1 MQQAA
6 VAARVSRPA
15 ARSLT
20 EWTQAG
26 AACRK
31 KESREQ
37 NRGAVSTS
45 PQISPAWKQEVNRRL
60 AEHRGRKSAPAS
72 GPRLPSEA
80 PSGVSQ
86 RALQA
91 AARVAARYANAPSY
105 SEVLAAEAR
114 AALRAAEAASRAALD
129 AQAAAQS
136 LLAGIEAAQAAE
148 PVSVSAPL
156 SGSEPVESVA
166 SAESASA
173 PSEAQADPCA
183 EMEEQV
189 LTIEPIDPVSIRWD
203 PELPVRPADPSP
215 MYASRGGDLFEA
227 EWWKLAPADR
237 LGRKS
242 PHQPAHERI
251 ETSIEEPVEIEVVEP
266 AQPIPANLIEFP
278 RELVAARRARPRL
291 AEAPYASAGVG
302 AQLSIFEVDPAE
314 ILPAKASPG
323 ELGSDNSSAAQIS
336 SASSPAA
343 AAWTAPAWSGMEL
356 EAQPRQEACE
366 PPGEPAPGLEAAP
379 PLAPA
384 PASLRLMASIV
395 DGALIAGSLI
405 GAALTAATHMTSM
418 PSVRTAEIGAAAG
431 LLIAAA
437 FYYALF
443 FTLARATPG
452 MLYAQLRLSTFDGR
466 MPARAQRWTRLAA
479 MLVSVLPVG
488 LGFAW
493 SIFDEDQLC
502 WHDRLSRTYVC
513 RR

>member
-1 MQQAA
+1 M
-6 VAARVSRPA
+6 
-15 ARSLT
+15 
-20 EWTQAG
+20 
-26 AACRK
+26 
-31 KESREQ
+31 
-37 NRGAVSTS
+37 NRL
-45 PQISPAWKQEVNRRL
+45 L

-136 LLAGIEAAQAAE
+136 LLAGIEAAQAVE
-148 PVSVSAPL
+148 PASVSAPQRR
-156 SGSEPVESVA
+156 SEPAESVA
-166 SAESASA
+166 GAESAPARSQM
-173 PSEAQADPCA
+173 PADPCV

-203 PELPVRPADPSP
+203 PELPARPADPPP

-237 LGRKS
+237 PRRKA

-251 ETSIEEPVEIEVVEP
+251 ETPIEEPVEIEVVEP

-291 AEAPYASAGVG
+291 AEAPCAAAGAG

-314 ILPAKASPG
+314 ILSAEILPAEASSGDWKA
-323 ELGSDNSSAAQIS
+323 NSSTEQIP
-336 SASSPAA
+336 SASLPAA

-366 PPGEPAPGLEAAP
+366 PSEEPAPGLEAAP

-418 PSVRTAEIGAAAG
+418 PSVRAAEIGAAAG

-488 LGFAW
+488 LGVVW

-513 RR
+513 RRQKQ